1 MSQFSH
7 VFVAFTGY
15 ILILFYVKTNFM
27 AIFKRQ
33 EERKKQRQ
41 KDKETKKQKGREK
54 KDRGSPALT
63 ALF

>member
-1 MSQFSH
+1 
-7 VFVAFTGY
+7 
-15 ILILFYVKTNFM
+15 M